1 MTATVLHLTRS
12 SDTVDAK
19 MMMTRPI
26 SKKSRLTLATTLR
39 FLGKHSQCCQ
49 GLHYNVS
56 KDRHNNLSYH
66 SCTCSCSNS
75 LACEFVNLRLAIQSN
90 SIASRLPLLVSV
102 KHVLEIINMKC
113 ARRDAVEKLIVFL

>member
-1 MTATVLHLTRS
+1 M
-12 SDTVDAK
+12 
-19 MMMTRPI
+19 
-26 SKKSRLTLATTLR
+26 LARIVTITS
-39 FLGKHSQCCQ
+39 HITHVQ
-49 GLHYNVS
+49 
-56 KDRHNNLSYH
+56 
-66 SCTCSCSNS
+66 CSCSNS